1 METTTNKQKF
11 GKVYLMMSG
20 TLFMAGLAVLAGNA
34 LKLNKAAL
42 TLVTIAG
49 LTFGGYYSAKLL
61 ETKKTQ

>member
-1 METTTNKQKF
+1 
-11 GKVYLMMSG
+11 MSG

>member
-20 TLFMAGLAVLAGNA
+20 TIFMAGIAVLAANA
-34 LKLNKAAL
+34 LKLNKPAL
-42 TLVTIAG
+42 TLVAIAG

-61 ETKKTQ
+61 ENK

>member
-34 LKLNKAAL
+34 FKVNKSAL
-42 TLVTIAG
+42 TLVAIAG

-61 ETKKTQ
+61 ENK